1 MRSEPPSEAFVRVV
15 DTALSGLRD
24 ARGHY
29 SAWRRSRLG
38 LRGTLL
44 YVLTLPAALAA
55 LAQLAGGDAGGAL
68 SGLTAGVAIGGAAW
82 SNRRGLI
89 DDLVAPDRRYTRGS
103 GPLYKYLAAASLG
116 AGTGLM
122 AAGAADHGLI
132 TATLFAMLAV
142 IAYHLLYRLPPPQ
155 RLLTAPVRI
164 GSDRTLH
171 KALAEAEQRVLAI
184 EKAALGI
191 GNRELEQ
198 RLQRIAGQ
206 GRAVLALIAAR
217 PEERFRA
224 RKFLN
229 VYLEGAERVAG
240 RYART
245 HRIVRGRELE
255 QNFRNVLAEIE
266 RVFAVQ
272 LERLSERDVADLD
285 VQIAVLKRQLEREG
299 IT

>member
-1 MRSEPPSEAFVRVV
+1 MRSEPPVQGLEWVV

-29 SAWRRSRLG
+29 LAWRRSRLG
-38 LRGTLL
+38 LRGMLL
-44 YVLTLPAALAA
+44 YLLTLPAGLASV
-55 LAQLAGGDAGGAL
+55 AQLAGGDAAGAL
-68 SGLTAGVAIGGAAW
+68 AALGAVVAIGAAAW
-82 SNRRGLI
+82 SNRRGLV

-103 GPLYKYLAAASLG
+103 GPLYKYLAAVSLG

-122 AAGAADHGLI
+122 AAGAADHGPL
-132 TATLFAMLAV
+132 TAALFAALSLTG
-142 IAYHLLYRLPPPQ
+142 YHLLYRLPPPG
-155 RLLTAPVRI
+155 RLLAAPVRV
-164 GSDRTLH
+164 GRDRGLH
-171 KALAEAEQRVLAI
+171 KALAEAERRVLAI
-184 EKAALGI
+184 EKAAMRI

-206 GRAVLALIAAR
+206 GRAVLELIAAR

-245 HRIVRGRELE
+245 HRVARGQELE
-255 QNFRNVLAEIE
+255 QSFRNVLVEIE
-266 RVFAVQ
+266 QVFATQ
-272 LERLSERDVADLD
+272 LERLSEQDVADLD
-285 VQIAVLKRQLEREG
+285 VQIAVLRRQLEREG
-299 IT
+299 IS